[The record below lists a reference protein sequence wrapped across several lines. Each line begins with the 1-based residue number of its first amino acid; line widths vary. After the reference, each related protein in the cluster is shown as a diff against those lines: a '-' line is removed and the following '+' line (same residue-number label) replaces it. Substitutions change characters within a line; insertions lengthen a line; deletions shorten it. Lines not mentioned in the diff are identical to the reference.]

1 MFLDVVDLH
10 LAAGKGGDGAS
21 TMRRESHVPRGGPDG
36 GDGGRGG
43 SIFVGV
49 DAGQT
54 TLRDFEQKRRLSAG
68 DGGNGGNKRSHGKA
82 GKDLE
87 IGVPPG
93 TAIFD
98 AASGDLI
105 ADIVSREQHVM
116 IARGGRGGLGN
127 AHFATST
134 NQAPRHAQKGEPGE
148 VRSVRF
154 ELRLIADVGLVGL
167 PNAGK
172 STTLAALTAAQPKI
186 GDYPFTTLEPNL
198 GVLELGV
205 EDGRRP
211 TVADLPG
218 LIEGASMGAGLGFA
232 FLRHASRTRILV
244 HVVDASAPDP
254 LRDVEIIRDE
264 LSAHNPALLEK
275 TTLIVLNKID
285 RPGVRERLGE
295 LSAQLSAM
303 GLGSVACSALGGTNG
318 EGVGALRKE
327 LARLLPDAETLSLP
341 TEPAGVVV
349 HRIDPVARTGFDISR
364 EGSSFRVRGKAIERL
379 AHQTDFGRDESAE
392 RFHRELKRQGIE
404 AALRTAGCR
413 SGDSVLIGDLALE
426 WEDPDDSGL
435 LRAAD
440 AADAAAAANLDLEE
454 LDLEELGETLEEA
467 VNGSSEGRG

>member
-1 MFLDVVDLH
+1 VFLDVVDLH
-10 LAAGKGGDGAS
+10 LSAGRGGDGAS

-43 SIFVGV
+43 SIYVSV
-49 DAGQT
+49 DTGQT
-54 TLRDFEQKRRLSAG
+54 TLRDFEQKRRLQAG
-68 DGGNGGNKRSHGKA
+68 EGGNGGNKKSHGKA

-98 AASGDLI
+98 AVSGDLI
-105 ADIVSREQHVM
+105 ADIVSREQRVM
-116 IARGGRGGLGN
+116 IVKGGRGGLGN
-127 AHFATST
+127 AHFVTST
-134 NQAPRHAQKGEPGE
+134 HQAPRHAQRGEPGE
-148 VRSVRF
+148 TREVRF

-198 GVLELGV
+198 GVIELGL

-244 HVVDASAPDP
+244 HVVDASTADP
-254 LRDVEIIRDE
+254 LRDAAIIREE
-264 LSAHNPALLEK
+264 LAAHNPALLEK
-275 TTLIVLNKID
+275 TTFVVLNKID
-285 RPGVRERLGE
+285 LPGVRERLEE
-295 LSAQLSAM
+295 LRTGFSAL
-303 GLGSVACSALGGTNG
+303 GLKSIACSALGGALG
-318 EGVGALRKE
+318 EGITDLRNE
-327 LARLLPDAETLSLP
+327 LAELLPDAETLALP

-349 HRIDPVARTGFDISR
+349 HRIDPIAVSGFEVSR
-364 EGSSFRVRGKAIERL
+364 DGASYRVRGKAIERL
-379 AHQTDFGRDESAE
+379 VHQTDFARDESAQ
-392 RFHRELKRQGIE
+392 RFHHELKRQGIE
-404 AALRTAGCR
+404 SALRKAGCR
-413 SGDSVLIGDLALE
+413 AGDTVVIGELSLE
-426 WEDPDDSGL
+426 WEDPDESDL
-435 LRAAD
+435 LNTAD
-440 AADAAAAANLDLEE
+440 AAEASD

-467 VNGSSEGRG
+467 AVGSSEGSQ

>member
-1 MFLDVVDLH
+1 VFLDVVDLH
-10 LAAGKGGDGAS
+10 LSAGRGGDGAS

-43 SIFVGV
+43 SIYVSV
-49 DAGQT
+49 DTGQT
-54 TLRDFEQKRRLSAG
+54 TLRDFEQKRRLQAG
-68 DGGNGGNKRSHGKA
+68 DGGNGGNKKSHGKA

-98 AASGDLI
+98 AVSGDLI
-105 ADIVSREQHVM
+105 ADIVSREQRVM
-116 IARGGRGGLGN
+116 IVKGGRGGLGN
-127 AHFATST
+127 AHFVTST
-134 NQAPRHAQKGEPGE
+134 HQAPRHAQRGEPGE
-148 VRSVRF
+148 TREVRF

-198 GVLELGV
+198 GVIELGL

-244 HVVDASAPDP
+244 HVVDASTADP
-254 LRDVEIIRDE
+254 LRDASIIREE
-264 LSAHNPALLEK
+264 LAAHNPALLEK
-275 TTLIVLNKID
+275 TTLVVLNKID
-285 RPGVRERLGE
+285 RPGVRERLEE
-295 LSAQLSAM
+295 LRTGFSAL
-303 GLGSVACSALGGTNG
+303 GLKSIACSALGGALG
-318 EGVGALRKE
+318 EGITDLRNE
-327 LARLLPDAETLSLP
+327 LAELLPDAETLALP

-349 HRIDPVARTGFDISR
+349 HRIDPIAVSGFEVSR
-364 EGSSFRVRGKAIERL
+364 DGESYRVRGKAIERL
-379 AHQTDFGRDESAE
+379 VHQTDFARDESAQ
-392 RFHRELKRQGIE
+392 RFHHELKRQGIE
-404 AALRTAGCR
+404 SALRKAGCR
-413 SGDSVLIGDLALE
+413 AGDTVVIGELSLE
-426 WEDPDDSGL
+426 WEDPDEADL
-435 LRAAD
+435 LNTAD
-440 AADAAAAANLDLEE
+440 AAEASD

-467 VNGSSEGRG
+467 AVGSSEGSQ

>member
-10 LAAGKGGDGAS
+10 LSAGRGGDGAS

-43 SIFVGV
+43 SIYVSV
-49 DAGQT
+49 DTGQT
-54 TLRDFEQKRRLSAG
+54 TLRDFEQKRRLQAG
-68 DGGNGGNKRSHGKA
+68 EGGNGGNKKSHGKA

-98 AASGDLI
+98 AVSGDLI
-105 ADIVSREQHVM
+105 ADIVSREQRVM
-116 IARGGRGGLGN
+116 IVKGGRGGLGN
-127 AHFATST
+127 AHFVTST
-134 NQAPRHAQKGEPGE
+134 HQAPRHAQRGEPGE
-148 VRSVRF
+148 TREVRF

-198 GVLELGV
+198 GVIELGL

-244 HVVDASAPDP
+244 HVVDASTADP
-254 LRDVEIIRDE
+254 LRDAAILREE
-264 LSAHNPALLEK
+264 LAAHNPALLEK
-275 TTLIVLNKID
+275 TTLVVLNKID
-285 RPGVRERLGE
+285 RPGVRERLEE
-295 LSAQLSAM
+295 LRTGFSAL
-303 GLGSVACSALGGTNG
+303 GLKSIACSALGGALG
-318 EGVGALRKE
+318 EGITDLRNE
-327 LARLLPDAETLSLP
+327 LAELLPDAETLALP

-349 HRIDPVARTGFDISR
+349 HRIDPIAVSGFEVSR
-364 EGSSFRVRGKAIERL
+364 DGESYRVRGKAIERL
-379 AHQTDFGRDESAE
+379 VHQTDFARDESAQ
-392 RFHRELKRQGIE
+392 RFHHELKRQGIE
-404 AALRTAGCR
+404 SALRKAGCR
-413 SGDSVLIGDLALE
+413 AGDTVVIGELSLE
-426 WEDPDDSGL
+426 WEDPDEADL
-435 LRAAD
+435 LNTAD
-440 AADAAAAANLDLEE
+440 AAEASD

-467 VNGSSEGRG
+467 AVGSSEGSQ

>member
-1 MFLDVVDLH
+1 VFLDVVDLH
-10 LAAGKGGDGAS
+10 LSAGRGGDGAS

-43 SIFVGV
+43 SIYVSV
-49 DAGQT
+49 DTGQT
-54 TLRDFEQKRRLSAG
+54 TLRDFEQKRRLQAG
-68 DGGNGGNKRSHGKA
+68 EGGNGGNKKSHGKA

-98 AASGDLI
+98 AVSGDLI
-105 ADIVSREQHVM
+105 ADIVSREQRVM
-116 IARGGRGGLGN
+116 IVKGGRGGLGN
-127 AHFATST
+127 AHFVTST
-134 NQAPRHAQKGEPGE
+134 HQAPRHAQRGEPGE
-148 VRSVRF
+148 TREVRF

-198 GVLELGV
+198 GVIELGL

-244 HVVDASAPDP
+244 HVVDASTADP
-254 LRDVEIIRDE
+254 LRDAAIIREE
-264 LSAHNPALLEK
+264 LAAHNPALLEK
-275 TTLIVLNKID
+275 TTLVVLNKID
-285 RPGVRERLGE
+285 RPGVRERLEE
-295 LSAQLSAM
+295 LRTGFSAL
-303 GLGSVACSALGGTNG
+303 GLKSIACSALGGALG
-318 EGVGALRKE
+318 EGITDLRNE
-327 LARLLPDAETLSLP
+327 LAELLPDAETLALP

-349 HRIDPVARTGFDISR
+349 HRIDPIAVSGFEVSR
-364 EGSSFRVRGKAIERL
+364 DGESYRVRGKAIERL
-379 AHQTDFGRDESAE
+379 VHQTDFARDESAQ
-392 RFHRELKRQGIE
+392 RFHHELKRQGIE
-404 AALRTAGCR
+404 SALRKAGCR
-413 SGDSVLIGDLALE
+413 AGDTVVIGELSLE
-426 WEDPDDSGL
+426 WEDPDEADL
-435 LRAAD
+435 LNTAD
-440 AADAAAAANLDLEE
+440 AAEASD

-467 VNGSSEGRG
+467 AVGSSEGSQ

>member
-10 LAAGKGGDGAS
+10 LSAGRGGDGAS

-43 SIFVGV
+43 SIYVSV
-49 DAGQT
+49 DTGQT
-54 TLRDFEQKRRLSAG
+54 TLRDFEQKRRLQAG
-68 DGGNGGNKRSHGKA
+68 EGGNGGNKKSHGKA
-82 GKDLE
+82 GRDLE

-105 ADIVSREQHVM
+105 ADIVSREQRVM
-116 IARGGRGGLGN
+116 IVKGGRGGLGN
-127 AHFATST
+127 AHFVTST
-134 NQAPRHAQKGEPGE
+134 HQAPRHAQRGEPGE
-148 VRSVRF
+148 MREVRF

-198 GVLELGV
+198 GVIELGL

-244 HVVDASAPDP
+244 HVVDASAADP
-254 LRDVEIIRDE
+254 LRDAAIIREE
-264 LSAHNPALLEK
+264 LSAHNPTLLEK
-275 TTLIVLNKID
+275 TTLVVLNKID
-285 RPGVRERLGE
+285 RPGVRERLQE
-295 LSAQLSAM
+295 LQDGFSAL
-303 GLGSVACSALGGTNG
+303 GLKSVACSAIGGALG
-318 EGVGALRKE
+318 EGITDLRNE
-327 LARLLPDAETLSLP
+327 LAELLPDAETLALP

-349 HRIDPVARTGFDISR
+349 HRIDPIATAGFEVSR
-364 EGSSFRVRGKAIERL
+364 DGEAYRVRGKAIERL
-379 AHQTDFGRDESAE
+379 VHQTDFARDESAQ
-392 RFHRELKRQGIE
+392 RFHHELKRQGIE
-404 AALRTAGCR
+404 SALRKAGCR
-413 SGDSVLIGDLALE
+413 AGDTVVIGELSLE
-426 WEDPDDSGL
+426 WEDPDDSDL
-435 LRAAD
+435 LNTAD
-440 AADAAAAANLDLEE
+440 AAEASD

-467 VNGSSEGRG
+467 ATGSSEGSQ

>member
-10 LAAGKGGDGAS
+10 LSAGRGGDGAS

-43 SIFVGV
+43 SIYVSV
-49 DAGQT
+49 DTGQT
-54 TLRDFEQKRRLSAG
+54 TLRDFEQKRRLQAG
-68 DGGNGGNKRSHGKA
+68 EGGNGGNKKSHGKA

-98 AASGDLI
+98 AVSGDLI
-105 ADIVSREQHVM
+105 ADIVSREQRVM
-116 IARGGRGGLGN
+116 IVKGGRGGLGN
-127 AHFATST
+127 AHFVTST
-134 NQAPRHAQKGEPGE
+134 HQAPRHAQRGEPGE
-148 VRSVRF
+148 TREVRF

-198 GVLELGV
+198 GVIELGL

-244 HVVDASAPDP
+244 HVVDASTADP
-254 LRDVEIIRDE
+254 LRDAAIIREE
-264 LSAHNPALLEK
+264 LAAHNPALLEK
-275 TTLIVLNKID
+275 TTLVVLNKID
-285 RPGVRERLGE
+285 RPGVRERLDE
-295 LSAQLSAM
+295 LRTGFSAL
-303 GLGSVACSALGGTNG
+303 GLKSIACSALGGALG
-318 EGVGALRKE
+318 EGITDLRSALAE
-327 LARLLPDAETLSLP
+327 LLPDAETLALP

-349 HRIDPVARTGFDISR
+349 HRIDPIAVSGFEVSR
-364 EGSSFRVRGKAIERL
+364 DGESYRVRGKAIERL
-379 AHQTDFGRDESAE
+379 VHQTDFARDESAQ
-392 RFHRELKRQGIE
+392 RFHHELKRQGIE
-404 AALRTAGCR
+404 SALRKAGCR
-413 SGDSVLIGDLALE
+413 AGDTVVIGELSLE
-426 WEDPDDSGL
+426 WEDPDEADL
-435 LRAAD
+435 LNTAD
-440 AADAAAAANLDLEE
+440 AAEASD

-467 VNGSSEGRG
+467 AVGSSEGSQ

>member
-10 LAAGKGGDGAS
+10 LSAGRGGDGAS

-43 SIFVGV
+43 SIYVSV
-49 DAGQT
+49 DTGQT
-54 TLRDFEQKRRLSAG
+54 TLRDFEQKRRLQAG
-68 DGGNGGNKRSHGKA
+68 EGGNGGNKKSHGKA

-98 AASGDLI
+98 AVSGDLI
-105 ADIVSREQHVM
+105 ADIVSREQRVM
-116 IARGGRGGLGN
+116 IVKGGRGGLGN
-127 AHFATST
+127 AHFVTST
-134 NQAPRHAQKGEPGE
+134 HQAPRHAQRGEPGE
-148 VRSVRF
+148 TREVRF

-198 GVLELGV
+198 GVIELGL

-244 HVVDASAPDP
+244 HVVDASTADP
-254 LRDVEIIRDE
+254 LRDAAIIREE
-264 LSAHNPALLEK
+264 LAAHNPALLEK
-275 TTLIVLNKID
+275 TTLVVLNKID
-285 RPGVRERLGE
+285 RPGVRERLEE
-295 LSAQLSAM
+295 LRTGFSAL
-303 GLGSVACSALGGTNG
+303 GLKSIACSALGGALG
-318 EGVGALRKE
+318 EGITDLRNE
-327 LARLLPDAETLSLP
+327 LAELLPDAETLALP

-349 HRIDPVARTGFDISR
+349 HRIDPIAVSGFEVSR
-364 EGSSFRVRGKAIERL
+364 DGESYRVRGKAIERL
-379 AHQTDFGRDESAE
+379 VHQTDFARDESAQ
-392 RFHRELKRQGIE
+392 RFHHELKRQGIE
-404 AALRTAGCR
+404 SALRKAGCR
-413 SGDSVLIGDLALE
+413 AGDTVVIGELSLE
-426 WEDPDDSGL
+426 WEDPDDADL
-435 LRAAD
+435 LNTAD
-440 AADAAAAANLDLEE
+440 AAEASD

-467 VNGSSEGRG
+467 AVGSSEGSQ

>member
-10 LAAGKGGDGAS
+10 LSAGRGGDGAS

-43 SIFVGV
+43 SIYVSV
-49 DAGQT
+49 DTGQT
-54 TLRDFEQKRRLSAG
+54 TLRDFEQKRRLQAG
-68 DGGNGGNKRSHGKA
+68 EGGNGGNKKSHGKA

-98 AASGDLI
+98 AVSGDLI
-105 ADIVSREQHVM
+105 ADIVSREQRVM
-116 IARGGRGGLGN
+116 IVKGGRGGLGN
-127 AHFATST
+127 AHFVTST
-134 NQAPRHAQKGEPGE
+134 HQAPRHAQRGEPGE
-148 VRSVRF
+148 TREVRF

-198 GVLELGV
+198 GVIELGL

-232 FLRHASRTRILV
+232 FLRHASRTRSLV
-244 HVVDASAPDP
+244 HVVDASTADP
-254 LRDVEIIRDE
+254 LRDAAIIREE
-264 LSAHNPALLEK
+264 LAAHNPALLEK
-275 TTLIVLNKID
+275 TTLVVLNKID
-285 RPGVRERLGE
+285 RPGVRERLEE
-295 LSAQLSAM
+295 LRTGFSAL
-303 GLGSVACSALGGTNG
+303 GLKSIACSALGGALG
-318 EGVGALRKE
+318 EGITDLRNE
-327 LARLLPDAETLSLP
+327 LAELLPDAETLALP

-349 HRIDPVARTGFDISR
+349 HRIDPIAVSGFEVSR
-364 EGSSFRVRGKAIERL
+364 DGESYRVRGKAIERL
-379 AHQTDFGRDESAE
+379 VHQTDFARDESAQ
-392 RFHRELKRQGIE
+392 RFHHELKRQGIE
-404 AALRTAGCR
+404 SALRKAGCR
-413 SGDSVLIGDLALE
+413 AGDTVVIGELSLE
-426 WEDPDDSGL
+426 WEDPDEADL
-435 LRAAD
+435 LNTAD
-440 AADAAAAANLDLEE
+440 AAEASD

-467 VNGSSEGRG
+467 AVGSSEGSQ

>member
-10 LAAGKGGDGAS
+10 LSAGRGGDGAS

-43 SIFVGV
+43 SIYVSV
-49 DAGQT
+49 DTGQT
-54 TLRDFEQKRRLSAG
+54 TLRDFEQKRRLQAG
-68 DGGNGGNKRSHGKA
+68 EGGNGGNKKSHGKA
-82 GKDLE
+82 GRDLE

-105 ADIVSREQHVM
+105 ADIVSREQRVM
-116 IARGGRGGLGN
+116 IVKGGRGGLGN
-127 AHFATST
+127 AHFVTST
-134 NQAPRHAQKGEPGE
+134 HQAPRHAQRGEPGE
-148 VRSVRF
+148 MREVRF

-198 GVLELGV
+198 GVIELGL

-244 HVVDASAPDP
+244 HVVDASAADP
-254 LRDVEIIRDE
+254 LRDAAIIREE
-264 LSAHNPALLEK
+264 LSAHNPTLLEK
-275 TTLIVLNKID
+275 TTLVVLNKID
-285 RPGVRERLGE
+285 RPGVRERLQE
-295 LSAQLSAM
+295 LQDGFSAL
-303 GLGSVACSALGGTNG
+303 GLKSVACSAIGGALG
-318 EGVGALRKE
+318 EGITDLRNE
-327 LARLLPDAETLSLP
+327 LAELLPDAETLALP

-349 HRIDPVARTGFDISR
+349 HRIDPIATAGFEVSR
-364 EGSSFRVRGKAIERL
+364 DGETYRVRGTAIERL
-379 AHQTDFGRDESAE
+379 VHQTDFARDESAQ
-392 RFHRELKRQGIE
+392 RFHHELKRQGIE
-404 AALRTAGCR
+404 SALRKAGCR
-413 SGDSVLIGDLALE
+413 AGDTVVIGELSLE
-426 WEDPDDSGL
+426 WEDPDDSDL
-435 LRAAD
+435 LNTAD
-440 AADAAAAANLDLEE
+440 AAEASD

-467 VNGSSEGRG
+467 ATGSSEGSQ

>member
-1 MFLDVVDLH
+1 VFLDVVDLY
-10 LAAGKGGDGAS
+10 LSAGRGGDGAS

-43 SIFVGV
+43 SIYVSV
-49 DAGQT
+49 DTGQT
-54 TLRDFEQKRRLSAG
+54 TLRDFEQKRRLQAG
-68 DGGNGGNKRSHGKA
+68 EGGNGGNKKSHGKA

-98 AASGDLI
+98 AVSGDLI
-105 ADIVSREQHVM
+105 ADIVSREQRVM
-116 IARGGRGGLGN
+116 IVKGGRGGLGN
-127 AHFATST
+127 AHFVTST
-134 NQAPRHAQKGEPGE
+134 HQAPRHAQRGEPGE
-148 VRSVRF
+148 TREVRF

-198 GVLELGV
+198 GVIELGL

-244 HVVDASAPDP
+244 HVVDASTADP
-254 LRDVEIIRDE
+254 LRDAAIIREE
-264 LSAHNPALLEK
+264 LAAHNPALLEK
-275 TTLIVLNKID
+275 TTLVVLNKID
-285 RPGVRERLGE
+285 RPGVRERLEE
-295 LSAQLSAM
+295 LRTGFSAL
-303 GLGSVACSALGGTNG
+303 GLKSIACSALGGALG
-318 EGVGALRKE
+318 EGITDLRNE
-327 LARLLPDAETLSLP
+327 LAELLPDAETLALP

-349 HRIDPVARTGFDISR
+349 HRIDPIAVSGFEVSR
-364 EGSSFRVRGKAIERL
+364 DGESYRVRGKAIERL
-379 AHQTDFGRDESAE
+379 VHQTDFARDESAQ
-392 RFHRELKRQGIE
+392 RFHHELKRQGIE
-404 AALRTAGCR
+404 SALRKAGCR
-413 SGDSVLIGDLALE
+413 AGDTVVIGELSLE
-426 WEDPDDSGL
+426 WEDPDEADL
-435 LRAAD
+435 LNTAD
-440 AADAAAAANLDLEE
+440 AAEASD

-467 VNGSSEGRG
+467 AVGSSEGSQ

>member
-10 LAAGKGGDGAS
+10 LSAGRGGDGAS

-43 SIFVGV
+43 SIYVSV
-49 DAGQT
+49 DTGQT
-54 TLRDFEQKRRLSAG
+54 TLRDFEQKRRLQAG
-68 DGGNGGNKRSHGKA
+68 EGGNGGNKKSHGKA

-98 AASGDLI
+98 AVSGDLI
-105 ADIVSREQHVM
+105 ADIVSREQRVM
-116 IARGGRGGLGN
+116 IVKGGRGGLGN
-127 AHFATST
+127 AHFVTST
-134 NQAPRHAQKGEPGE
+134 HQAPRHAQRGEPGE
-148 VRSVRF
+148 TREVRF

-198 GVLELGV
+198 GVIELGL

-244 HVVDASAPDP
+244 HVVDASTADP
-254 LRDVEIIRDE
+254 LRDAAIIREE
-264 LSAHNPALLEK
+264 LTAHNPALLEK
-275 TTLIVLNKID
+275 TTLVVLNKID
-285 RPGVRERLGE
+285 RPGVRERLEE
-295 LSAQLSAM
+295 LRTGFSAL
-303 GLGSVACSALGGTNG
+303 GLKSIACSALGGALG
-318 EGVGALRKE
+318 EGITDLRNE
-327 LARLLPDAETLSLP
+327 LAELLPDAETLALP

-349 HRIDPVARTGFDISR
+349 HRIDPIAVSGFEISR
-364 EGSSFRVRGKAIERL
+364 DGESYRVRGKAIERL
-379 AHQTDFGRDESAE
+379 VHQTDFARDESAQ
-392 RFHRELKRQGIE
+392 RFHHELKRQGIE
-404 AALRTAGCR
+404 SALRKAGCR
-413 SGDSVLIGDLALE
+413 AGDTVVIGELSLE
-426 WEDPDDSGL
+426 WEDPDEADL
-435 LRAAD
+435 LNTAD
-440 AADAAAAANLDLEE
+440 AAEASD

-467 VNGSSEGRG
+467 AVGSSEGSQ

>member
-1 MFLDVVDLH
+1 VFLDVVDLH
-10 LAAGKGGDGAS
+10 LSAGRGGDGAS

-43 SIFVGV
+43 SIYVSV
-49 DAGQT
+49 DTGQT
-54 TLRDFEQKRRLSAG
+54 TLRDFEQKRRLQAG
-68 DGGNGGNKRSHGKA
+68 EGGNGGNKKSHGKA

-98 AASGDLI
+98 AVSGDLI
-105 ADIVSREQHVM
+105 ADIVSREQRVM
-116 IARGGRGGLGN
+116 IVKGGRGGLGN
-127 AHFATST
+127 AHFVTST
-134 NQAPRHAQKGEPGE
+134 HQAPRHAQRGEPGE
-148 VRSVRF
+148 TREVRF

-198 GVLELGV
+198 GVIELGL

-244 HVVDASAPDP
+244 HVVDASTADP
-254 LRDVEIIRDE
+254 LRDAAIIREE
-264 LSAHNPALLEK
+264 LAAHNPALLEK
-275 TTLIVLNKID
+275 TTLVVLNKID
-285 RPGVRERLGE
+285 RPGVRERLDE
-295 LSAQLSAM
+295 LRTGFSAL
-303 GLGSVACSALGGTNG
+303 GLKSIACSALGGALG
-318 EGVGALRKE
+318 EGITDLRSALAE
-327 LARLLPDAETLSLP
+327 LLPDAETLALP

-349 HRIDPVARTGFDISR
+349 HRIDPIAVSGFEVSR
-364 EGSSFRVRGKAIERL
+364 DGESYRVRGKAIERL
-379 AHQTDFGRDESAE
+379 VHQTDFARDESAQ
-392 RFHRELKRQGIE
+392 RFHHELKRQGIE
-404 AALRTAGCR
+404 SALRKAGCR
-413 SGDSVLIGDLALE
+413 AGDTVVIGELSLE
-426 WEDPDDSGL
+426 WEDPDEADL
-435 LRAAD
+435 LNTAD
-440 AADAAAAANLDLEE
+440 AAEASD

-467 VNGSSEGRG
+467 AVGSSEGSQ

>member
-1 MFLDVVDLH
+1 VFLDVVDLH
-10 LAAGKGGDGAS
+10 LAAGRGGDGAS

-43 SIFVGV
+43 SIYVSV

-54 TLRDFEQKRRLSAG
+54 TLRDFEQRRRLQAG
-68 DGGNGGNKRSHGKA
+68 DGGNGGNKKSHGKA
-82 GKDLE
+82 GRDLE

-98 AASGDLI
+98 VASGDLI
-105 ADIVSREQHVM
+105 ADIVSREQRVM
-116 IARGGRGGLGN
+116 IVKGGRGGLGN
-127 AHFATST
+127 AHFVTST
-134 NQAPRHAQKGEPGE
+134 HQAPRHAQRGEPGE
-148 VRSVRF
+148 TREVRF

-198 GVLELGV
+198 GVIELGP

-244 HVVDASAPDP
+244 HVVDASAADP
-254 LRDVEIIRDE
+254 LRDAAIIREE

-275 TTLIVLNKID
+275 TTLVVLNKID
-285 RPGVRERLGE
+285 RPGARERLKE
-295 LSAQLSAM
+295 LQDGFRAL
-303 GLGSVACSALGGTNG
+303 GLRTVACSAAGGALG
-318 EGVGALRKE
+318 EGIPNLRNN
-327 LARLLPDAETLSLP
+327 LAELLPDAETLALP

-349 HRIDPVARTGFDISR
+349 HRIDPIAKAGFEVSR
-364 EGSSFRVRGKAIERL
+364 DGEAYRVRGKAIERL
-379 AHQTDFGRDESAE
+379 VHQTDFARDESAQ
-392 RFHRELKRQGIE
+392 RFHHELRRQGIE
-404 AALRTAGCR
+404 TALRKAGCR
-413 SGDSVLIGDLALE
+413 AGDTVVIGELSLE
-426 WEDPDDSGL
+426 WEDADDADL
-435 LRAAD
+435 LNTAD
-440 AADAAAAANLDLEE
+440 AAEASDLDLEE
-454 LDLEELGETLEEA
+454 FGETLEEA
-467 VNGSSEGRG
+467 AAGSSEGSQ

>member
-1 MFLDVVDLH
+1 VFLDVVDLH
-10 LAAGKGGDGAS
+10 LSAGRGGDGAS

-43 SIFVGV
+43 SIYVSV
-49 DAGQT
+49 DTGQT
-54 TLRDFEQKRRLSAG
+54 TLRDFEQKRRLQAG
-68 DGGNGGNKRSHGKA
+68 EGGNGGNKKSHGKA

-98 AASGDLI
+98 AVSGDLI
-105 ADIVSREQHVM
+105 ADIVSREQRVM
-116 IARGGRGGLGN
+116 IVKGGRGGLGN
-127 AHFATST
+127 AHFVTST
-134 NQAPRHAQKGEPGE
+134 HQAPRHAQRGEPGE
-148 VRSVRF
+148 TREVRF

-198 GVLELGV
+198 GVIELGL

-244 HVVDASAPDP
+244 HVVDASTADP
-254 LRDVEIIRDE
+254 LRDAAIIREE
-264 LSAHNPALLEK
+264 LAAHNPALLEK
-275 TTLIVLNKID
+275 TTLVVLNKID
-285 RPGVRERLGE
+285 RPGVRERLEG
-295 LSAQLSAM
+295 LRTGFSAL
-303 GLGSVACSALGGTNG
+303 GLKSIACSAIGGALG
-318 EGVGALRKE
+318 EGITDLRNE
-327 LARLLPDAETLSLP
+327 LAELLPDAETLALP

-349 HRIDPVARTGFDISR
+349 HRIDPIAVSGFEVSR
-364 EGSSFRVRGKAIERL
+364 DGESYRVRGKAIERL
-379 AHQTDFGRDESAE
+379 VHQTDFARDESAQ
-392 RFHRELKRQGIE
+392 RFHHELKRQGIE
-404 AALRTAGCR
+404 SALRKAGCR
-413 SGDSVLIGDLALE
+413 AGDTVVIGELSLE
-426 WEDPDDSGL
+426 WEDPDEADL
-435 LRAAD
+435 LNTAD
-440 AADAAAAANLDLEE
+440 AAEASD

-467 VNGSSEGRG
+467 AVGSSEGSQ

>member
-10 LAAGKGGDGAS
+10 LSAGRGGDGAS

-43 SIFVGV
+43 SIYVSV
-49 DAGQT
+49 DTGQT
-54 TLRDFEQKRRLSAG
+54 TLRDFEQKRRLQAG
-68 DGGNGGNKRSHGKA
+68 EGGNGGNKKSHGKA
-82 GKDLE
+82 GRDLE

-105 ADIVSREQHVM
+105 ADIVSREQRVM
-116 IARGGRGGLGN
+116 IVKGGRGGLGN
-127 AHFATST
+127 AHFVTST
-134 NQAPRHAQKGEPGE
+134 HQAPRHAQRGEPGE
-148 VRSVRF
+148 MREVRF

-198 GVLELGV
+198 GVIELGL

-244 HVVDASAPDP
+244 HVVDASAADP
-254 LRDVEIIRDE
+254 LRDAAIIREE
-264 LSAHNPALLEK
+264 LSAHNPTLLEK
-275 TTLIVLNKID
+275 TTLVVLNKID
-285 RPGVRERLGE
+285 RPGVRERLQE
-295 LSAQLSAM
+295 LQDGFSAL
-303 GLGSVACSALGGTNG
+303 GLKSVACSAIGGALG
-318 EGVGALRKE
+318 EGITDLRNE
-327 LARLLPDAETLSLP
+327 LAELLPDAETLALP

-349 HRIDPVARTGFDISR
+349 HRIDPIATAGFEVSR
-364 EGSSFRVRGKAIERL
+364 DGETYRVRGKAIERL
-379 AHQTDFGRDESAE
+379 VHQTDFARDESAQ
-392 RFHRELKRQGIE
+392 RFHHELKRQGIE
-404 AALRTAGCR
+404 SALRKAGCR
-413 SGDSVLIGDLALE
+413 AGDTVVIGELSLE
-426 WEDPDDSGL
+426 WEDPDDSDL
-435 LRAAD
+435 LNTAD
-440 AADAAAAANLDLEE
+440 AAEASD

-467 VNGSSEGRG
+467 ATGSSEGSQ

>member
-10 LAAGKGGDGAS
+10 LSAGRGGDGAS

-43 SIFVGV
+43 SIYVSV
-49 DAGQT
+49 DTGQT
-54 TLRDFEQKRRLSAG
+54 TLRDFEQKRRLQAG
-68 DGGNGGNKRSHGKA
+68 DGGNGGNKKSHGKA

-98 AASGDLI
+98 AVSGDLI
-105 ADIVSREQHVM
+105 ADIVSREQRVM
-116 IARGGRGGLGN
+116 IVKGGRGGLGN
-127 AHFATST
+127 AHFVTST
-134 NQAPRHAQKGEPGE
+134 HQAPRHAQRGEPGE
-148 VRSVRF
+148 AREVRF

-198 GVLELGV
+198 GVIELGL

-244 HVVDASAPDP
+244 HVVDASTADP
-254 LRDVEIIRDE
+254 LRDAAIIREE
-264 LSAHNPALLEK
+264 LAAHNPALLEK
-275 TTLIVLNKID
+275 TTLVVLNKID
-285 RPGVRERLGE
+285 RPGVRERLEE
-295 LSAQLSAM
+295 LRTGFSAL
-303 GLGSVACSALGGTNG
+303 GLKSISCSALGGALG
-318 EGVGALRKE
+318 EGIADLRNE
-327 LARLLPDAETLSLP
+327 LAELLPDAETLALP

-349 HRIDPVARTGFDISR
+349 HRIDPIAVSGFEVSR
-364 EGSSFRVRGKAIERL
+364 DGESYRVRGKAIERL
-379 AHQTDFGRDESAE
+379 VHQTDFARDESAQ
-392 RFHRELKRQGIE
+392 RFHHELKRQGIE
-404 AALRTAGCR
+404 SALRKAGCR
-413 SGDSVLIGDLALE
+413 AGDTVVIGELSLE
-426 WEDPDDSGL
+426 WEDPDEADL
-435 LRAAD
+435 LNTAD
-440 AADAAAAANLDLEE
+440 AAEASE

-467 VNGSSEGRG
+467 AVGSSEGSQ

>member
-1 MFLDVVDLH
+1 VFLDVVDLH
-10 LAAGKGGDGAS
+10 LSAGRGGDGAS

-43 SIFVGV
+43 SIYVSV
-49 DAGQT
+49 DTGQT
-54 TLRDFEQKRRLSAG
+54 TLRDFEQKRRLQAG
-68 DGGNGGNKRSHGKA
+68 EGGNGGNKKSHGKA

-98 AASGDLI
+98 AVSGDLI
-105 ADIVSREQHVM
+105 ADIVSREQRVM
-116 IARGGRGGLGN
+116 IVKGGRGGLGN
-127 AHFATST
+127 AHFVTST
-134 NQAPRHAQKGEPGE
+134 HQAPRHAQRGEPGE
-148 VRSVRF
+148 TREVRF

-198 GVLELGV
+198 GVIELGL

-244 HVVDASAPDP
+244 HVVDASTADP
-254 LRDVEIIRDE
+254 LRDAAIIREE
-264 LSAHNPALLEK
+264 LAAHNPALLEK
-275 TTLIVLNKID
+275 TTLVVLNKID
-285 RPGVRERLGE
+285 RPGVRERLDE
-295 LSAQLSAM
+295 LRTGFSAL
-303 GLGSVACSALGGTNG
+303 GLKSIACSALGGALG
-318 EGVGALRKE
+318 EGITDLRNE
-327 LARLLPDAETLSLP
+327 LAELLPDAETLALP

-349 HRIDPVARTGFDISR
+349 HRIDPIAVSGFEVSR
-364 EGSSFRVRGKAIERL
+364 DGESFRVRGKAIERL
-379 AHQTDFGRDESAE
+379 VHQTDFARDESAQ
-392 RFHRELKRQGIE
+392 RFHHELKRQGIE
-404 AALRTAGCR
+404 SALRKAGCR
-413 SGDSVLIGDLALE
+413 AGDTVVIGELSLE
-426 WEDPDDSGL
+426 WEDPDEADL
-435 LRAAD
+435 LNTAD
-440 AADAAAAANLDLEE
+440 AAEASD

-467 VNGSSEGRG
+467 AVGSSEGSQ

>member
-10 LAAGKGGDGAS
+10 LSAGRGGDGAS

-43 SIFVGV
+43 SIYVSV
-49 DAGQT
+49 DTGQT
-54 TLRDFEQKRRLSAG
+54 TLRDFEQKRRLQAG
-68 DGGNGGNKRSHGKA
+68 EGGNGGNKKSHGKS
-82 GKDLE
+82 GRDLE

-105 ADIVSREQHVM
+105 ADIVSREQRVM
-116 IARGGRGGLGN
+116 IVKGGRGGLGN
-127 AHFATST
+127 AHFVTST
-134 NQAPRHAQKGEPGE
+134 HQAPRHAQRGEPGE
-148 VRSVRF
+148 MREVRF

-198 GVLELGV
+198 GVIELGL

-244 HVVDASAPDP
+244 HVVDASAADP
-254 LRDVEIIRDE
+254 LRDAAIIREE
-264 LSAHNPALLEK
+264 LSAHNPTLLEK
-275 TTLIVLNKID
+275 TTLVVLNKID
-285 RPGVRERLGE
+285 RPGVRERLQE
-295 LSAQLSAM
+295 LQDGFSAL
-303 GLGSVACSALGGTNG
+303 GLKSVACSAIGGALG
-318 EGVGALRKE
+318 EGITDLRNE
-327 LARLLPDAETLSLP
+327 LAELLPDAETLALP

-349 HRIDPVARTGFDISR
+349 HRIDPIATAGFEVSR
-364 EGSSFRVRGKAIERL
+364 DGETYRVRGKAIERL
-379 AHQTDFGRDESAE
+379 VHQTDFARDESAQ
-392 RFHRELKRQGIE
+392 RFHHELKRQGIE
-404 AALRTAGCR
+404 SALRKAGCR
-413 SGDSVLIGDLALE
+413 AGDTVVIGELSLE
-426 WEDPDDSGL
+426 WEDPDDSDL
-435 LRAAD
+435 LNTAD
-440 AADAAAAANLDLEE
+440 AAEASD

-467 VNGSSEGRG
+467 ATGSSEGSQ

>member
-10 LAAGKGGDGAS
+10 LSAGRGGDGAS

-43 SIFVGV
+43 SIYVSV
-49 DAGQT
+49 DTGQT
-54 TLRDFEQKRRLSAG
+54 TLRDFEQKRRLQAG
-68 DGGNGGNKRSHGKA
+68 EGGNGGNKKSHGKA

-98 AASGDLI
+98 AVSGDLI
-105 ADIVSREQHVM
+105 ADIVSREQRVM
-116 IARGGRGGLGN
+116 IVKGGRGGLGN
-127 AHFATST
+127 AHFVTST
-134 NQAPRHAQKGEPGE
+134 HQAPRHAQRGEPGE
-148 VRSVRF
+148 TREVRF

-198 GVLELGV
+198 GVIELGL

-244 HVVDASAPDP
+244 HVVDASTADP
-254 LRDVEIIRDE
+254 LRDASIIREE
-264 LSAHNPALLEK
+264 LAAHNPALLEK
-275 TTLIVLNKID
+275 TTLVVLNKID
-285 RPGVRERLGE
+285 RPGVRERLEE
-295 LSAQLSAM
+295 LRTGFSAL
-303 GLGSVACSALGGTNG
+303 GLKSIACSALGGALG
-318 EGVGALRKE
+318 EGITDLRNE
-327 LARLLPDAETLSLP
+327 LAELLPDAETLALP

-349 HRIDPVARTGFDISR
+349 HRIDPIAVSGFEVSR
-364 EGSSFRVRGKAIERL
+364 DGESYRVRGKAIERL
-379 AHQTDFGRDESAE
+379 VHQTDFARDESAQ
-392 RFHRELKRQGIE
+392 RFHHELKRQGIE
-404 AALRTAGCR
+404 SALRKAGCR
-413 SGDSVLIGDLALE
+413 DGDTVVIGELSLE
-426 WEDPDDSGL
+426 WEDPDEADL
-435 LRAAD
+435 LNTAD
-440 AADAAAAANLDLEE
+440 AAEASD

-467 VNGSSEGRG
+467 AVGSSEGSQ

>member
-10 LAAGKGGDGAS
+10 LSAGRGGDGAS

-43 SIFVGV
+43 SIYVSV
-49 DAGQT
+49 DTGQT
-54 TLRDFEQKRRLSAG
+54 TLRDFEQKRRLQAG
-68 DGGNGGNKRSHGKA
+68 DGGNGGNKKSHGKA

-98 AASGDLI
+98 AVSGDLI
-105 ADIVSREQHVM
+105 ADIVSREQRVM
-116 IARGGRGGLGN
+116 IVKGGRGGLGN
-127 AHFATST
+127 AHFVTST
-134 NQAPRHAQKGEPGE
+134 HQAPRHAQRGEPGE
-148 VRSVRF
+148 TREVRF

-198 GVLELGV
+198 GVIELGL

-244 HVVDASAPDP
+244 HVVDASTADP
-254 LRDVEIIRDE
+254 LRDAAIIREE
-264 LSAHNPALLEK
+264 LAAHNPALLEK
-275 TTLIVLNKID
+275 TTLVVLNKID
-285 RPGVRERLGE
+285 RPGVRERLEE
-295 LSAQLSAM
+295 LRTGFSAL
-303 GLGSVACSALGGTNG
+303 GLKSIACSALGGALG
-318 EGVGALRKE
+318 EGITDLRNE
-327 LARLLPDAETLSLP
+327 LAELLPDAETLALP

-349 HRIDPVARTGFDISR
+349 HRIDPIAVSGFEVSR
-364 EGSSFRVRGKAIERL
+364 EGESYRVRGKAIERL
-379 AHQTDFGRDESAE
+379 VHQTDFARDESAQ
-392 RFHRELKRQGIE
+392 RFHHELKRQGIE
-404 AALRTAGCR
+404 SALRKAGCR
-413 SGDSVLIGDLALE
+413 AGDTVVIGELSLE
-426 WEDPDDSGL
+426 WEDPDEADL
-435 LRAAD
+435 LNTAD
-440 AADAAAAANLDLEE
+440 AAEASD

-467 VNGSSEGRG
+467 AVGSSEGSQ

>member
-10 LAAGKGGDGAS
+10 LSAGRGGDGAS

-43 SIFVGV
+43 SIYVSV
-49 DAGQT
+49 DTGQT
-54 TLRDFEQKRRLSAG
+54 TLRDFEQKRRLQAG
-68 DGGNGGNKRSHGKA
+68 EGGNGGNKKSHGKA

-98 AASGDLI
+98 AVSGDLI
-105 ADIVSREQHVM
+105 ADIVSREQRVM
-116 IARGGRGGLGN
+116 IVKGGRGGLGN
-127 AHFATST
+127 AHFVTST
-134 NQAPRHAQKGEPGE
+134 HQAPRHAQRGEPGE
-148 VRSVRF
+148 TREVRF

-198 GVLELGV
+198 GVIELGL

-244 HVVDASAPDP
+244 HVVDASTADP
-254 LRDVEIIRDE
+254 LRDAAIIREE
-264 LSAHNPALLEK
+264 LTAHNPALLEK
-275 TTLIVLNKID
+275 TTLVVLNKID
-285 RPGVRERLGE
+285 RPGVRERLEE
-295 LSAQLSAM
+295 LRTGFSAL
-303 GLGSVACSALGGTNG
+303 GLKSIACSALGGALG
-318 EGVGALRKE
+318 EGISDLRNE
-327 LARLLPDAETLSLP
+327 LAELLPDAETLALP

-349 HRIDPVARTGFDISR
+349 HRIDPIAVSGFEVSR
-364 EGSSFRVRGKAIERL
+364 DGESYRVRGKAIERL
-379 AHQTDFGRDESAE
+379 VHQTDFARDESAQ
-392 RFHRELKRQGIE
+392 RFHHELKRQGIE
-404 AALRTAGCR
+404 SALRKAGCR
-413 SGDSVLIGDLALE
+413 AGDTVVIGELSLE
-426 WEDPDDSGL
+426 WEDPDEADL
-435 LRAAD
+435 LNTAD
-440 AADAAAAANLDLEE
+440 AAEASD

-467 VNGSSEGRG
+467 AVGSSEGSQ

>member
-10 LAAGKGGDGAS
+10 LSAGRGGDGAS

-43 SIFVGV
+43 SIYVSV
-49 DAGQT
+49 DPGQT
-54 TLRDFEQKRRLSAG
+54 TLRDFEQRRRLVAG
-68 DGGNGGNKRSHGKA
+68 DGGNGGNKKSHGKA

-105 ADIVSREQHVM
+105 ADIVSREQRVM
-116 IARGGRGGLGN
+116 LVKGGRGGLGN
-127 AHFATST
+127 AHFVTST
-134 NQAPRHAQKGEPGE
+134 HQAPRHAQRGEPGE
-148 VRSVRF
+148 MREVRF

-172 STTLAALTAAQPKI
+172 STMLAALTAAQPKI

-198 GVLELGV
+198 GVMELGL

-244 HVVDASAPDP
+244 HVVDASAADP
-254 LRDVEIIRDE
+254 LRDAAIIREE
-264 LSAHNPALLEK
+264 LAAHNPALLEK
-275 TTLIVLNKID
+275 TTLVVLNKID
-285 RPGVRERLGE
+285 RPGVRERIPELQRSFGALG
-295 LSAQLSAM
+295 LT
-303 GLGSVACSALGGTNG
+303 SVACAAIGGARG
-318 EGVGALRKE
+318 EGVRELREAL
-327 LARLLPDAETLSLP
+327 AALLPDAETLAHP
-341 TEPAGVVV
+341 TEPAGIVV
-349 HRIDPVARTGFDISR
+349 HRIDPVAILGFEVVR
-364 EGSSFRVRGKAIERL
+364 EADSFRVRGKAIERL
-379 AHQTDFGRDESAE
+379 VHQTDFGRDESVQ
-392 RFHRELKRQGIE
+392 RFHHELRRQGIE
-404 AALRTAGCR
+404 TALRKAGCR
-413 SGDSVLIGDLALE
+413 AGDTVIIGELSLE
-426 WEDPDDSGL
+426 WEDPDDADL
-435 LRAAD
+435 LNTAD
-440 AADAAAAANLDLEE
+440 AAEVAE

-467 VNGSSEGRG
+467 ASGSSEGGQ

>member
-1 MFLDVVDLH
+1 VFLDVVDLH
-10 LAAGKGGDGAS
+10 LSAGRGGDGAS

-43 SIFVGV
+43 SIYVSV
-49 DAGQT
+49 DTGQT
-54 TLRDFEQKRRLSAG
+54 TLRDFEQKRRLQAG
-68 DGGNGGNKRSHGKA
+68 EGGNGGNKKSHGKA

-98 AASGDLI
+98 AVSGDLI
-105 ADIVSREQHVM
+105 ADIVSREQRVM
-116 IARGGRGGLGN
+116 IVKGGRGGLGN
-127 AHFATST
+127 AHFVTST
-134 NQAPRHAQKGEPGE
+134 HQAPRHAQRGEPGE
-148 VRSVRF
+148 TREVRF

-198 GVLELGV
+198 GVIELGL

-244 HVVDASAPDP
+244 HVVDASTADP
-254 LRDVEIIRDE
+254 LRDAAIIREE
-264 LSAHNPALLEK
+264 LAAHNPALLEK
-275 TTLIVLNKID
+275 TTLVVLNKID
-285 RPGVRERLGE
+285 RPGVRERLDE
-295 LSAQLSAM
+295 LRTGFSAL
-303 GLGSVACSALGGTNG
+303 GLKSIACSALGGALG
-318 EGVGALRKE
+318 EGITDLRNE
-327 LARLLPDAETLSLP
+327 LAELLPDAETLALP

-349 HRIDPVARTGFDISR
+349 HRIDPIAVSGFEVSR
-364 EGSSFRVRGKAIERL
+364 DGESYRVRGKAIERL
-379 AHQTDFGRDESAE
+379 VHQTDFARDESAQ
-392 RFHRELKRQGIE
+392 RFHHELKRQGIE
-404 AALRTAGCR
+404 SALRKAGCR
-413 SGDSVLIGDLALE
+413 AGDTVVIGELSLE
-426 WEDPDDSGL
+426 WEDPDEADL
-435 LRAAD
+435 LNTAD
-440 AADAAAAANLDLEE
+440 AAEASD

-467 VNGSSEGRG
+467 AVGSSEGSQ

>member
-10 LAAGKGGDGAS
+10 LSAGRGGDGAS

-43 SIFVGV
+43 SIYVSV
-49 DAGQT
+49 DTGQT
-54 TLRDFEQKRRLSAG
+54 TLRDFEQKRRLQAG
-68 DGGNGGNKRSHGKA
+68 EGGNGGNKKSHGKA

-98 AASGDLI
+98 AVSGDLI
-105 ADIVSREQHVM
+105 ADIVSREQRVM
-116 IARGGRGGLGN
+116 IVKGGRGGLGN
-127 AHFATST
+127 AHFVTST
-134 NQAPRHAQKGEPGE
+134 HQAPRHAQRGEPGE
-148 VRSVRF
+148 TREVRF

-198 GVLELGV
+198 GVIELGL

-244 HVVDASAPDP
+244 HVVDASTADP
-254 LRDVEIIRDE
+254 LRDAAIIREE
-264 LSAHNPALLEK
+264 LAAHNPALLEK
-275 TTLIVLNKID
+275 TTLVVLNKID
-285 RPGVRERLGE
+285 RPGVRERLEE
-295 LSAQLSAM
+295 LRTGFSAL
-303 GLGSVACSALGGTNG
+303 GLKSIACSALGGALG
-318 EGVGALRKE
+318 EGITDLRNE
-327 LARLLPDAETLSLP
+327 LAELLPDAETLALP

-349 HRIDPVARTGFDISR
+349 HRIDPIAVSGFEVSR
-364 EGSSFRVRGKAIERL
+364 DGESYRVRGKAIERL
-379 AHQTDFGRDESAE
+379 VHQTDFARDESAQ
-392 RFHRELKRQGIE
+392 RFHHELKRQGIE
-404 AALRTAGCR
+404 SALRKAGCR
-413 SGDSVLIGDLALE
+413 AGDTVVIGELSLE
-426 WEDPDDSGL
+426 WEDPDESDL
-435 LRAAD
+435 LNTAD
-440 AADAAAAANLDLEE
+440 AAEASD

-467 VNGSSEGRG
+467 AVGSSEGSQ

>member
-10 LAAGKGGDGAS
+10 LSAGRGGDGAS

-43 SIFVGV
+43 SIYVSV
-49 DAGQT
+49 DTGQT
-54 TLRDFEQKRRLSAG
+54 TLRDFEQKRRLQAG
-68 DGGNGGNKRSHGKA
+68 EGGNGGNKKSHGKA

-98 AASGDLI
+98 AVSGDLI
-105 ADIVSREQHVM
+105 ADIVSREQRVM
-116 IARGGRGGLGN
+116 IVKGGRGGLGN
-127 AHFATST
+127 AHFVTST
-134 NQAPRHAQKGEPGE
+134 HQAPRHAQRGEPGE
-148 VRSVRF
+148 TREVRF

-198 GVLELGV
+198 GVIELGL

-244 HVVDASAPDP
+244 HVVDASTADP
-254 LRDVEIIRDE
+254 LRDAAIIREE
-264 LSAHNPALLEK
+264 LAAHNPALLEK
-275 TTLIVLNKID
+275 TTLVVLNKID
-285 RPGVRERLGE
+285 CPGVRERLEE
-295 LSAQLSAM
+295 LRTGFSAL
-303 GLGSVACSALGGTNG
+303 GLKSIACSALGGALG
-318 EGVGALRKE
+318 EGITDLRNE
-327 LARLLPDAETLSLP
+327 LAELLPDAETLALP

-349 HRIDPVARTGFDISR
+349 HRIDPIAVSGFEVSR
-364 EGSSFRVRGKAIERL
+364 DGESYRVRGKAIERL
-379 AHQTDFGRDESAE
+379 VHQTDFARDESAQ
-392 RFHRELKRQGIE
+392 RFHHELKRQGIE
-404 AALRTAGCR
+404 SALRKAGCR
-413 SGDSVLIGDLALE
+413 AGDTVVIGELSLE
-426 WEDPDDSGL
+426 WEDPDEADL
-435 LRAAD
+435 LNTAD
-440 AADAAAAANLDLEE
+440 AAEASD

-467 VNGSSEGRG
+467 AVGSSEGSQ

>member
-10 LAAGKGGDGAS
+10 LSAGRGGDGAS

-43 SIFVGV
+43 SIYVSV
-49 DAGQT
+49 DTGQT
-54 TLRDFEQKRRLSAG
+54 TLRDFEQKRRLQAG
-68 DGGNGGNKRSHGKA
+68 EGGNGGNKKSHGKA

-98 AASGDLI
+98 AVSGDLI
-105 ADIVSREQHVM
+105 ADIVSREQRVM
-116 IARGGRGGLGN
+116 IVKGGRGGLGN
-127 AHFATST
+127 AHFVTST
-134 NQAPRHAQKGEPGE
+134 HQAPRHAQRGEPGE
-148 VRSVRF
+148 TREVRF

-172 STTLAALTAAQPKI
+172 STALAALTAAQPKI

-198 GVLELGV
+198 GVIELGL

-244 HVVDASAPDP
+244 HVVDASTADP
-254 LRDVEIIRDE
+254 LRDAAIIREE
-264 LSAHNPALLEK
+264 LTAHNPALLEK
-275 TTLIVLNKID
+275 TTLVVLNKID
-285 RPGVRERLGE
+285 RPGVRERLEE
-295 LSAQLSAM
+295 LRTGFSAL
-303 GLGSVACSALGGTNG
+303 GLKSIACSALGGALG
-318 EGVGALRKE
+318 EGITDLRNE
-327 LARLLPDAETLSLP
+327 LAELLPDAETLTLP

-349 HRIDPVARTGFDISR
+349 HRIDPIAVSGFEVSR
-364 EGSSFRVRGKAIERL
+364 DGESYRVRGKAIERL
-379 AHQTDFGRDESAE
+379 VHQTDFARDESAQ
-392 RFHRELKRQGIE
+392 RFHHELKRQGIE
-404 AALRTAGCR
+404 SALRKAGCR
-413 SGDSVLIGDLALE
+413 AGDTVVIGELSLE
-426 WEDPDDSGL
+426 WEDPDETDL
-435 LRAAD
+435 LNTAD
-440 AADAAAAANLDLEE
+440 AAEASD

-467 VNGSSEGRG
+467 AVGSSEGSQ

>member
-10 LAAGKGGDGAS
+10 LSAGRGGDGAS

-43 SIFVGV
+43 SIYVSV
-49 DAGQT
+49 DTGQT
-54 TLRDFEQKRRLSAG
+54 TLRDFEQKRRLQAG
-68 DGGNGGNKRSHGKA
+68 EGGNGGNKKSHGKA

-98 AASGDLI
+98 AVSGDLI
-105 ADIVSREQHVM
+105 ADIVSREQRVM
-116 IARGGRGGLGN
+116 IVKGGRGGLGN
-127 AHFATST
+127 AHFVTST
-134 NQAPRHAQKGEPGE
+134 HQAPRHAQRGEPGE
-148 VRSVRF
+148 TREVRF

-198 GVLELGV
+198 GVIELGL

-244 HVVDASAPDP
+244 HVVDASTADP
-254 LRDVEIIRDE
+254 LRDAAIIREE
-264 LSAHNPALLEK
+264 LTAHNPALLEK
-275 TTLIVLNKID
+275 TTLVVLNKID
-285 RPGVRERLGE
+285 RPGVRERLEE
-295 LSAQLSAM
+295 LRTGFSAL
-303 GLGSVACSALGGTNG
+303 GLKSIACSALGGALG
-318 EGVGALRKE
+318 EGITDLRNE
-327 LARLLPDAETLSLP
+327 LAELLPDAETLALP

-349 HRIDPVARTGFDISR
+349 HRIDPIAVSGFVVSR
-364 EGSSFRVRGKAIERL
+364 DGESYRVRGKAIERL
-379 AHQTDFGRDESAE
+379 VHQTDFARDESAQ
-392 RFHRELKRQGIE
+392 RFHHELKRQGIE
-404 AALRTAGCR
+404 SALRKAGCR
-413 SGDSVLIGDLALE
+413 AGDTVVIGELSLE
-426 WEDPDDSGL
+426 WEDPDEADL
-435 LRAAD
+435 LNTAD
-440 AADAAAAANLDLEE
+440 AAEASD

-467 VNGSSEGRG
+467 AVGSSEGSQ

>member
-10 LAAGKGGDGAS
+10 LSAGRGGDGAS

-43 SIFVGV
+43 SIYVSV
-49 DAGQT
+49 DTGQT
-54 TLRDFEQKRRLSAG
+54 TLRDFEQKRRLQAG
-68 DGGNGGNKRSHGKA
+68 EGGNGGNKKSHGKA

-105 ADIVSREQHVM
+105 ADIVSREQRVM
-116 IARGGRGGLGN
+116 IVKGGRGGLGN
-127 AHFATST
+127 AHFVTST
-134 NQAPRHAQKGEPGE
+134 HQAPRHAQRGEPGE
-148 VRSVRF
+148 TREVRF

-198 GVLELGV
+198 GVIELGL

-244 HVVDASAPDP
+244 HVVDASTADP
-254 LRDVEIIRDE
+254 LRDAAIIREE
-264 LSAHNPALLEK
+264 LAAHNPALLEK
-275 TTLIVLNKID
+275 TTLVVLNKID
-285 RPGVRERLGE
+285 RPGVRERLEE
-295 LSAQLSAM
+295 LRTGFSAL
-303 GLGSVACSALGGTNG
+303 GLKSIACSALGGALG
-318 EGVGALRKE
+318 EGITDLRNE
-327 LARLLPDAETLSLP
+327 LAELLPDAETLALP

-349 HRIDPVARTGFDISR
+349 HRIDPIAVSGFEVSR
-364 EGSSFRVRGKAIERL
+364 DGESYRVRGKAIERL
-379 AHQTDFGRDESAE
+379 VHQTDFARDESAQ
-392 RFHRELKRQGIE
+392 RFHHELKRQGIE
-404 AALRTAGCR
+404 SALRKAGCR
-413 SGDSVLIGDLALE
+413 AGDTVVIGELSLE
-426 WEDPDDSGL
+426 WEDPDEADL
-435 LRAAD
+435 LNTAD
-440 AADAAAAANLDLEE
+440 AAEASD

-467 VNGSSEGRG
+467 AVGSSEGSQ

>member
-10 LAAGKGGDGAS
+10 LSAGRGGDGAS

-43 SIFVGV
+43 SIYVSV
-49 DAGQT
+49 DSGQT
-54 TLRDFEQKRRLSAG
+54 TLRDFEQKRRLQAG
-68 DGGNGGNKRSHGKA
+68 EGGNGGNKKSHGKA

-98 AASGDLI
+98 AVSGDLI
-105 ADIVSREQHVM
+105 ADIVSREQRVM
-116 IARGGRGGLGN
+116 IVKGGRGGLGN
-127 AHFATST
+127 AHFVTST
-134 NQAPRHAQKGEPGE
+134 HQAPRHAQRGEPGE
-148 VRSVRF
+148 TREVRF

-198 GVLELGV
+198 GVIELGL

-244 HVVDASAPDP
+244 HVVDASTADP
-254 LRDVEIIRDE
+254 LRDAAIIREE
-264 LSAHNPALLEK
+264 LAAHNPALLEK
-275 TTLIVLNKID
+275 TTLVVLNKID
-285 RPGVRERLGE
+285 RPGVRERLEE
-295 LSAQLSAM
+295 LRTGFSAL
-303 GLGSVACSALGGTNG
+303 GLKSIACSALGGALG
-318 EGVGALRKE
+318 EGITDLRNE
-327 LARLLPDAETLSLP
+327 LAELLPDAETLALP

-349 HRIDPVARTGFDISR
+349 HLIDPIAVSGFEVSR
-364 EGSSFRVRGKAIERL
+364 DGESYRVRGKAIERL
-379 AHQTDFGRDESAE
+379 VHQTDFARDESAQ
-392 RFHRELKRQGIE
+392 RFHHELKRQGIE
-404 AALRTAGCR
+404 SALRKAGCR
-413 SGDSVLIGDLALE
+413 AGDTVVIGELSLE
-426 WEDPDDSGL
+426 WEDPDEADL
-435 LRAAD
+435 LNTAD
-440 AADAAAAANLDLEE
+440 AAEASD

-467 VNGSSEGRG
+467 AVGSSEGSQ